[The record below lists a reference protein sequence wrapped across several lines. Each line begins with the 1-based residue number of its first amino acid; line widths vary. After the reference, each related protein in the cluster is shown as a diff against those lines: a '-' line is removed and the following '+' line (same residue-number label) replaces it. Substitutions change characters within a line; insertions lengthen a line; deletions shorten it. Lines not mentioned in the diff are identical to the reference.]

1 VSPTGCGVADI
12 LRSPPCKGPLWLACV
27 WDACSRRI
35 VGWKASDRTDA
46 ELLLDALEY
55 AALWS
60 REIQRDRLV
69 FHADHSAA
77 GREASVRCT
86 RRVRSWSAEFSVSRT
101 STA

>member
-27 WDACSRRI
+27 RDACSRRI

-60 REIQRDRLV
+60 RDIQRDRLV
-69 FHADHSAA
+69 FHADHGAA
-77 GREASVRCT
+77 GPSSVRP
-86 RRVRSWSAEFSVSRT
+86 VHA
-101 STA
+101 